1 MTKWTMTRDA
11 AQRIVDA
18 GERKKHSMTQE
29 VRSYPYE
36 REEQVSLMTV
46 SSDWQKVNGVYSAQA
61 YIKGFSANQNSGSY
75 TVYAPTTTGNNPPPI
90 QKGSQVHVANVS
102 GRLECLGG
110 AGSALKIGIAEITWN
125 WAELPYAKGSYIAN
139 AIIYDMDFNLI
150 EEKATINARTG
161 YGYGAERKERRLCFF
176 DGARWN
182 LLQIEP
188 VPEEKIE
195 DMIFKFFVERFSTRE
210 ITYVPEI
217 EVVNGSINFDYKTIT
232 VWVYRA

>member
-1 MTKWTMTRDA
+1 MTKWTMTRDV
-11 AQRIVDA
+11 AQSIVDA

-46 SSDWQKVNGVYSAQA
+46 SSDWKKVDGVYSAQA
-61 YIKGFSANQNSGSY
+61 YIKGFSTTQDSGSY

-110 AGSALKIGIAEITWN
+110 TGSALKIGIAEITWN
-125 WAELPYAKGSYIAN
+125 WQELTYSNGHYIAD
-139 AIIYDMDFNLI
+139 AIIYDMDLKLI
-150 EEKATINARTG
+150 EEEAIIHARTG
-161 YGYGAERKERRLCFF
+161 YGYGAERKEKRLCFF
-176 DGARWN
+176 DGTYWN
-182 LLQIEP
+182 LLQVEP

-195 DMIFKFFVERFSTRE
+195 VMISNFFYKQCAKRTV
-210 ITYVPEI
+210 TYVPEI
-217 EVVNGSINFDYKTIT
+217 EVVNGSINFDYRTIT
-232 VWVYRA
+232 VWVYNS